1 MSTDPSPDPII
12 SLLGI
17 PLYPSANLT
26 AGRQRAVAQLAAA
39 QAAFERDPSLEH
51 TIWYGRRAAYCLQFN
66 RALEIFSAG
75 IARFPDAYALY
86 RHRGHRLISTR
97 RFAAARADLAH
108 AAALAADQP
117 VELEPDGI
125 PNRLNR
131 PLSTGHFNVWYHLG
145 LACYLL
151 GDYAAARDAYRTC
164 LQYADN
170 DDGLTATTDWLYMTE
185 RRLGDHTA
193 AALLEPIHH
202 AMDLIEDD
210 SYHRRLLMYKGMLT
224 PQALLQPPGDADPDA
239 AELTLVTQ
247 GYGVANWYLDQ
258 SNTVAALTIFARM
271 LQTSSWAA
279 FGYIAAEADVARL
292 GAASGILLGME
303 SQTSPGM

>member
-1 MSTDPSPDPII
+1 MPTDPSTDPII

-26 AGRQRAVAQLAAA
+26 PGRQRALAQLAAA

-66 RALEIFSAG
+66 HALAIFSAG
-75 IARFPDAYALY
+75 ITRFPAAYALY

-97 RFAAARADLAH
+97 HFAAARADLER

-117 VELEPDGI
+117 VELEPDGM

-131 PLSTGHFNVWYHLG
+131 PLSTGHFNIWYHLG

-151 GDYAAARDAYRTC
+151 SDYAAARNAYRTC
-164 LQYADN
+164 LQYVDN
-170 DDGLTATTDWLYMTE
+170 DDGLTATTDWLYMAE
-185 RRLGDHTA
+185 RRLGDHAAA
-193 AALLEPIHH
+193 AALLEPIHP

-210 SYHRRLLMYKGMLT
+210 SYHRRLLMYQGALT
-224 PQALLQPPGDADPDA
+224 PQALLQPPADADPDA

-247 GYGVANWYLDQ
+247 GYGVANWHLAQGD
-258 SNTVAALTIFARM
+258 TVAALTIFARM

-292 GAASGILLGME
+292 GAASGIL
-303 SQTSPGM
+303 